1 MFFLSRNRMVTL
13 VSQRKAAFC
22 PLGSTR
28 GGAIM
33 KAFLLAAAI
42 ALFACPATG
51 TAQPARQANAL
62 VLIPGAGGVH
72 PRDFLV
78 LTQGIYQSAGFTT
91 EMTTSA
97 GQAAAMVA
105 SLKARGIRVT
115 LVGMS
120 LGATTAAQ
128 AIAAGARPDGVVFVA
143 GGLLPPGTPNGSVS
157 EALGSPSSLPRT
169 LVVHHREDA
178 CRFTP
183 AEDVPGFVRWSGGR
197 ARVAWVTGGGGF
209 GPPCRPGT
217 AHTFTGREGAAANAI
232 MRFARGR

>member
-1 MFFLSRNRMVTL
+1 
-13 VSQRKAAFC
+13 
-22 PLGSTR
+22 
-28 GGAIM
+28 M
-33 KAFLLAAAI
+33 KAFLVAAAI
-42 ALFACPATG
+42 CLLGQVAPGFS
-51 TAQPARQANAL
+51 QPARQPNAL

-78 LTQGIYQSAGFTT
+78 LTQGIYQTAGFTT

-97 GQAAAMVA
+97 GQAAAMIA
-105 SLKARGIRVT
+105 SLKARGMRVT

-143 GGLLPPGTPNGSVS
+143 GGLLPPGTPNGSVRDVIGNP
-157 EALGSPSSLPRT
+157 ATMPRA
-169 LVVHHREDA
+169 LVVHHREDG

-183 AEDVPGFVRWSGGR
+183 AEDVPEFVRWSRGR
-197 ARVAWVTGGGGF
+197 ARVAWINGGGGF

-217 AHTFTGREGAAANAI
+217 AHTFSGREGAAASAI

>member
-1 MFFLSRNRMVTL
+1 MI
-13 VSQRKAAFC
+13 KY
-22 PLGSTR
+22 
-28 GGAIM
+28 
-33 KAFLLAAAI
+33 LLAAAVFI
-42 ALFACPATG
+42 FSQLSPSV
-51 TAQPARQANAL
+51 AQPAGGTHAL
-62 VLIPGAGGVH
+62 VLIPGAGGAH

-78 LTQGIYQSAGFTT
+78 LTQSMFQSAGFTT

-105 SLKARGIRVT
+105 AFKARGMRVT

-128 AIAAGARPDGVVFVA
+128 ALAAGARPDGVVFVA
-143 GGLLPPGTPNGSVS
+143 GGLLPPGTPNGSVRD
-157 EALGSPSSLPRT
+157 AIDNPSTLLRT

-183 AEDVPGFVRWSGGR
+183 AEDVPEFVRWTRGR

-217 AHTFTGREGAAANAI
+217 AHTFSGREGVAANAI

>member
-1 MFFLSRNRMVTL
+1 MAKIAEGDALIGRTLPDEGTADMRAYFF
-13 VSQRKAAFC
+13 AA
-22 PLGSTR
+22 TV
-28 GGAIM
+28 
-33 KAFLLAAAI
+33 FLLSQI
-42 ALFACPATG
+42 PPG
-51 TAQPARQANAL
+51 VAQPVRQMDAL

-78 LTQGIYQSAGFTT
+78 MTQSMFQSAGFTT
-91 EMTTSA
+91 EMTTSP

-105 SLKARGIRVT
+105 AFKARGMRVT

-128 AIAAGARPDGVVFVA
+128 ALAVGARPDGVVFVA
-143 GGLLPPGTPNGSVS
+143 GGLLPPGTPNGSVRD
-157 EALGSPSSLPRT
+157 AIGNPSTLPRT
-169 LVVHHREDA
+169 LVVHHRDDA

-183 AEDVPGFVRWSGGR
+183 AEDVPEFVRWARGR

-217 AHTFTGREGAAANAI
+217 AHTFSGRESVAANAI